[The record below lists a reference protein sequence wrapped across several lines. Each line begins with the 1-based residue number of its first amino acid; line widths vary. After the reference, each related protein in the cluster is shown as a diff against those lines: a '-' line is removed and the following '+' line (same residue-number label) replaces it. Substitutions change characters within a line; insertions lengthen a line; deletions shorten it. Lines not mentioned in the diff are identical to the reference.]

1 MNHLQ
6 TVQLVRVVASLCPN
20 QKLDEYT
27 ADAWAMILDDIRY
40 EDAQQAVK
48 DIYRQPLG
56 EQWTRKIEA
65 SHILDQVRKTR
76 NAKIVA
82 YGPIEPPPDLDPTTY
97 PAWLRQARTAIANDT
112 PPDRPILERRPMPN
126 MTSITRSVG
135 GPDA

>member
-1 MNHLQ
+1 MNHLE

-20 QKLDEYT
+20 QKFDEYT
-27 ADAWAMILDDIRY
+27 PDAWAIVLEDVRY

-56 EQWTRKIEA
+56 EQWSRRIEA

-76 NAKIVA
+76 NAKIDA
-82 YGPIEPPPDLDPTTY
+82 YGPIDPPPGLDPGQY

-112 PPDRPILERRPMPN
+112 PPPKPQLTARPMPN
-126 MTSITRSVG
+126 LAEITQRIE
-135 GPDA
+135 P